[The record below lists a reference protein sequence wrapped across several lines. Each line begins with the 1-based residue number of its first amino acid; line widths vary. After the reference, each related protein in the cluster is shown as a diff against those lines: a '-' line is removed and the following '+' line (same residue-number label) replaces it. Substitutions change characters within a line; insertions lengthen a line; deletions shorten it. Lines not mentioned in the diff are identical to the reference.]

1 MKGKLNL
8 ITTKA
13 RKDKRLKFTS
23 LIHHINKDNLAA
35 YYQELKRD
43 KACGI
48 DNITVEDYEYNFR
61 ENINNL
67 LECLKTK
74 LYKPQPVKRIYIP
87 KPGKV
92 DEMRGLGLPT
102 VEDKLVQIIVKKI
115 LEAIYETDF
124 LENSYGFR
132 RASS

>member
-8 ITTKA
+8 ITAKA

-23 LIHHINKDNLAA
+23 LIHHINEDNLAA
-35 YYQELKRD
+35 CYQELKRD

-48 DNITVEDYEYNFR
+48 DNITVENYGYNFR

-67 LECLKTK
+67 LEYLKTK
-74 LYKPQPVKRIYIP
+74 RYKPQPVKRIYIP

-102 VEDKLVQIIVKKI
+102 VSINC
-115 LEAIYETDF
+115 T
-124 LENSYGFR
+124 
-132 RASS
+132 